1 MRIAFTVDISN
12 LETLG
17 ATSRGGR
24 IDRSLLV
31 DLAWAAES
39 AGVDRL
45 LITEGDG
52 AQDATSIASYFLHAT
67 ATLGV
72 EVEHRA
78 DLISPDVAARQIATL
93 DQLSGGRIT
102 VRVASP
108 SADGLLSH
116 EESFAQLEEY
126 LMLLKRLWTNDKPID
141 YEGRFHRL
149 KAAFSGAKPFA
160 AAAVP
165 IALAGVSGTAVNVT
179 ARHADVFV
187 LPAASVEETRRTI
200 TRVREAVAR
209 YRHADA
215 VRFALPVRPS
225 KGHHL
230 TPVIQYTDLRPSTSA
245 ANLRA
250 VGGKG
255 KADHVSHRAVD
266 ATAVAG
272 SPEKLALALIDYCDV
287 GVTDFI
293 VAGLRTVHE
302 VSTFAS
308 SVAPLVRRA
317 LAHRS
322 GNHPGEELRAG
333 FANPS
338 FARWG
343 RYPA

>member
-1 MRIAFTVDISN
+1 LKAEEKMRIEFTVDISS
-12 LETLG
+12 LETLE

-39 AGVDRL
+39 ASIDRL
-45 LITEGDG
+45 LITEGNG

-108 SADGLLSH
+108 SAEGLLSH
-116 EESFAQLEEY
+116 EESFAQLDEY
-126 LMLLKRLWTNDKPID
+126 LMLLKRLWANHKPID

-149 KAAFSGAKPFA
+149 RAAFSGAKPFA

-200 TRVREAVAR
+200 TRVRDAVAR
-209 YRHADA
+209 YRRADA

-230 TPVIQYTDLRPSTSA
+230 TPVIQYTDFRPSASA

-250 VGGKG
+250 SVGGQG
-255 KADHVSHRAVD
+255 NADHVSHRAVD
-266 ATAVAG
+266 ATAMAG
-272 SPEKLALALIDYCDV
+272 SPEKLALALIDV
-287 GVTDFI
+287 FG
-293 VAGLRTVHE
+293 
-302 VSTFAS
+302 S